1 MSAAITYHG
10 VPGAQGTLFRETSFF
25 VTQRV
30 PDRKNILD
38 LITQNGGKIVKLD
51 KQADMVI
58 ADHVRP
64 DCPLGSL
71 HWKFIKD
78 SVDNGALQET
88 DKYLIHPSPV
98 ASRAVGHSRSAILSA
113 PIKGTRTPFNTA
125 DDASLTKWVLSH
137 PPNKRSGNEIYKAF
151 EGVNN
156 RHTSQSWRD
165 RWVKK
170 VSKLSQA
177 ALESLAASAPEAQPP
192 VPSPTPSSTRRAGL
206 AQAGRRRSPSRITSP
221 AARSSAPETHRVR
234 DFQEAD
240 VKAELTPTKKFTFTK
255 TENDLLLQEAR
266 EHGPPFTTRFFQEF
280 AERHPVHSWAVWK
293 RHWTDVLKSRLDEDI
308 EDEPPLPKE
317 PRANNISSPDTG
329 RSNEPSRHKE
339 MTRQPGRISDIQNL
353 GPVAPPVEAVV
364 KEDDGKK
371 TSEPQRDGEVSQG
384 VSREDFFDHLKAFR
398 EYGGLDAGINPEVN
412 GQPIDIWLLWQ
423 AVRGQYQQGG
433 VEIDWE
439 AAATALG
446 LQSEASQPLKQCY
459 TEYVADF
466 AASGMLDESD
476 AESED
481 DESEVELPPQD
492 PRSDVLIA
500 TSQKRPA
507 LAVETSVTPSTPSNR
522 KKRQRLGANDEIPS
536 TPDERLGIAS
546 FGNLGPSP
554 SLSAGRVFRRNYNEE
569 DMEID
574 GNLEQPLIGRGPRFE
589 PETQDFAF
597 AFEASPQQDS
607 QVSGEFDISPSQ
619 QLLSEVDAVT
629 PVPLSFRDKG
639 KSSERVPVS
648 NPVLVRNL
656 QALAVEE
663 AVEEAVREQTE
674 RAIPDSQES
683 ADKTAELEDLID
695 RFDSFGYSRED
706 IVTVLNATSLCTP
719 LATDVL
725 KFLKQHKEL
734 PHNWQ
739 GVWTEND
746 DKRLRRVD
754 DADQGAGPD
763 RARLQKYWDYLV
775 KKHMPERIE
784 RRREF
789 LAYLDEIA
797 ESSQ

>member
-64 DCPLGSL
+64 DCPFGSL

-78 SVDNGALQET
+78 SVDNGALQEI
-88 DKYLIHPSPV
+88 DKYLIHQSPV
-98 ASRAVGHSRSAILSA
+98 ASRAVGVSRSAVLSA

-137 PPNKRSGNEIYKAF
+137 PPNKRSGNEIYKTF
-151 EGVNN
+151 EEI
-156 RHTSQSWRD
+156 SWRD

-192 VPSPTPSSTRRAGL
+192 VPSPTPSSTRRVGL
-206 AQAGRRRSPSRITSP
+206 AQAGRRRSPSRVASP
-221 AARSSAPETHRVR
+221 AARSSAAGTQRVR
-234 DFQEAD
+234 DFQEAK
-240 VKAELTPTKKFTFTK
+240 VKAELTPTKKTTFTK
-255 TENDLLLQEAR
+255 TENNLLLQEAR

-280 AERHPVHSWAVWK
+280 AERHPGHSWAVWK
-293 RHWTDVLKSRLDEDI
+293 RHWTDVLKARLDEDV

-317 PRANNISSPDTG
+317 PSANKMSSPDRG
-329 RSNEPSRHKE
+329 RSRKPSRHQE
-339 MTRQPGRISDIQNL
+339 LTRQPDRSPVIQNL
-353 GPVAPPVEAVV
+353 EPVAPPVKNVV

-371 TSEPQRDGEVSQG
+371 TSEPQCDGEASPG
-384 VSREDFFDHLKAFR
+384 ISREDFFDHLKAFR
-398 EYGGLDAGINPEVN
+398 EYGGLDAGINPKVN

-446 LQSEASQPLKQCY
+446 LQSEASQPLQQCY
-459 TEYVADF
+459 MEYVADF

-481 DESEVELPPQD
+481 EESEGELPPQD
-492 PRSDVLIA
+492 SRSDVLIA

-522 KKRQRLGANDEIPS
+522 KKRQRLGAKDEIPS

-554 SLSAGRVFRRNYNEE
+554 SLSAGRVFRRSYEEE
-569 DMEID
+569 DMETD
-574 GNLEQPLIGRGPRFE
+574 ENLGQPLIGRGPRFE

-597 AFEASPQQDS
+597 AFEASPRQGS
-607 QVSGEFDISPSQ
+607 QASGEFDISPSQ

-629 PVPLSFRDKG
+629 PVSLSIRDKS
-639 KSSERVPVS
+639 KDVERDPVS
-648 NPVLVRNL
+648 KPVLAQDLHAPAVEK
-656 QALAVEE
+656 AVEE
-663 AVEEAVREQTE
+663 AVKEPTE

-695 RFDSFGYSRED
+695 RFDTFGYSRED
-706 IVTVLNATSLCTP
+706 IVTALNATSLCTP
-719 LATDVL
+719 LAIDVL
-725 KFLKQHKEL
+725 KYLKQHKEL
-734 PHNWQ
+734 PNNWQ
-739 GVWTEND
+739 GVWTQND

-754 DADQGAGPD
+754 DADQKAGPD
-763 RARLQKYWDYLV
+763 RTRLQKYWEYLV

>member
-98 ASRAVGHSRSAILSA
+98 ASRAVGHSRSAVLSA

-151 EGVNN
+151 EG
-156 RHTSQSWRD
+156 
-165 RWVKK
+165 
-170 VSKLSQA
+170 
-177 ALESLAASAPEAQPP
+177 
-192 VPSPTPSSTRRAGL
+192 
-206 AQAGRRRSPSRITSP
+206 I
-221 AARSSAPETHRVR
+221 
-234 DFQEAD
+234 
-240 VKAELTPTKKFTFTK
+240 
-255 TENDLLLQEAR
+255 
-266 EHGPPFTTRFFQEF
+266 
-280 AERHPVHSWAVWK
+280 HPVHSWAVWK
-293 RHWTDVLKSRLDEDI
+293 RHWTDVLKARLDEDV
-308 EDEPPLPKE
+308 EDEHPLLKE
-317 PRANNISSPDTG
+317 PRANNMPSPDTG
-329 RSNEPSRHKE
+329 RSSEPSRHKE
-339 MTRQPGRISDIQNL
+339 LTRQPDRISDIQNL
-353 GPVAPPVEAVV
+353 EPVAPPVKAVV

-371 TSEPQRDGEVSQG
+371 MSEPQRDGEASQG

-439 AAATALG
+439 AAATAVG
-446 LQSEASQPLKQCY
+446 LQSEASQPLQQCY
-459 TEYVADF
+459 MEYVADF

-492 PRSDVLIA
+492 SRSDVLIA

-554 SLSAGRVFRRNYNEE
+554 SLSAGRVFRRNYDEE
-569 DMEID
+569 DMEVD

-663 AVEEAVREQTE
+663 AVEEAVREQTD

-695 RFDSFGYSRED
+695 RFDNFGYSRED
-706 IVTVLNATSLCTP
+706 IVTALNATSLCTP

-725 KFLKQHKEL
+725 KYLKQHKEL

-754 DADQGAGPD
+754 DADQEAGPD

>member
-64 DCPLGSL
+64 DCPSGSL

-78 SVDNGALQET
+78 SVENGALQET

-98 ASRAVGHSRSAILSA
+98 ASRAAGHSRSTVLSA
-113 PIKGTRTPFNTA
+113 PIKGTRTAFNTA

-137 PPNKRSGNEIYKAF
+137 PPNKRSGNEIYKTF
-151 EGVNN
+151 EGINN

-192 VPSPTPSSTRRAGL
+192 VASPTPSSTRRAGL
-206 AQAGRRRSPSRITSP
+206 ARAGRRRSPSRVASP
-221 AARSSAPETHRVR
+221 AARSSAPETQRAR
-234 DFQEAD
+234 DFQEAE
-240 VKAELTPTKKFTFTK
+240 VKAELTPTTKFTFTK

-293 RHWTDVLKSRLDEDI
+293 SHWTDVLKARLDEDV
-308 EDEPPLPKE
+308 EDEVPLPKE

-329 RSNEPSRHKE
+329 RTSGPSRHKE
-339 MTRQPGRISDIQNL
+339 MTRQPDRISDIQNL
-353 GPVAPPVEAVV
+353 EPVAPPVEAVV

-371 TSEPQRDGEVSQG
+371 TSEPQGDGEASQG

-398 EYGGLDAGINPEVN
+398 EYGRLDAGINPEVN

-446 LQSEASQPLKQCY
+446 LQSEASQPLRQCY
-459 TEYVADF
+459 MEYVADF

-492 PRSDVLIA
+492 SRSDVLIA

-507 LAVETSVTPSTPSNR
+507 VAVETSVTPSTPSNR

-554 SLSAGRVFRRNYNEE
+554 SLSAGRGFRRNYDEE
-569 DMEID
+569 DMQID
-574 GNLEQPLIGRGPRFE
+574 GNLGQPLIERGPRFE

-597 AFEASPQQDS
+597 EASPQQDS
-607 QVSGEFDISPSQ
+607 QVSDEFDISPSQ

-648 NPVLVRNL
+648 NPVLGQNL
-656 QALAVEE
+656 QALEVEE

-695 RFDSFGYSRED
+695 RFDNFGYSRED
-706 IVTVLNATSLCTP
+706 IVTALNATSLCTP

-725 KFLKQHKEL
+725 KYLKQHKEL

-746 DKRLRRVD
+746 DKRLRRFDV
-754 DADQGAGPD
+754 ADQGAGPD

-784 RRREF
+784 RRRKF